1 MNKFFKSVIAA
12 TLVFAFVISATTAE
26 AKWGK
31 EPKVVKVKL
40 VSTETTWVY
49 DNAGSEMTA
58 FTFNGEIPGPVIRVT
73 EGDIIEFTL
82 ENNSKNKK
90 SHSIDFHAARVN
102 VLNEF
107 APIKPGETKTFSFP
121 ATTPGVFYYH
131 CGASP
136 MQEHIA
142 RGMFGVIIVDPKK
155 DKRPKPDREYVL
167 VQSEIYDNPETLQ
180 EAPFK
185 HVVFNGRAF
194 RYDPVHDPKASGNML
209 IAKPGERV
217 RIYFVNAGPHEFSAF
232 HPIAG
237 IWDKVWLSGNPANE
251 LTGMQ
256 TVTVAPGDA
265 GTFDLISPVEGGNA
279 IVTHSLKG
287 ALTGAIAVIVFKNK
301 LSAAEEK
308 LGKDGNYIVR

>member
-1 MNKFFKSVIAA
+1 MKKALNIFAVALVVIAFTMTA
-12 TLVFAFVISATTAE
+12 GTAE
-26 AKWGK
+26 AKK
-31 EPKVVKVKL
+31 QKVVKVKL
-40 VSTETTWVY
+40 ISEETKWVF
-49 DNAGSEMTA
+49 DNAGSTMDA
-58 FTFNGEIPGPVIRVT
+58 FTFNGSIPGPVIRVD
-73 EGDIIEFTL
+73 EGDLIEFELT
-82 ENNSKNKK
+82 NATSNKK

-102 VLNEF
+102 VLSEF
-107 APIKPGETKTFSFP
+107 APIKPGETKKFTFP

-167 VQSEIYDNPETLQ
+167 VQSEIYENPETLQ
-180 EAPFK
+180 QVPFQN
-185 HVVFNGRAF
+185 VVFNGRAF
-194 RYDPVHDPKASGNML
+194 RYDPVHDEKASGNML

-217 RIYFVNAGPHEFSAF
+217 RIYFANAGPHEFSAF

-256 TVTVAPGDA
+256 TVVVGPGDA

-287 ALTGAIAVIVFKNK
+287 ALTGAIAVIVFKNE
-301 LSAAEEK
+301 LTAEEEK
-308 LGKDGNYIVR
+308 LGKNGNYIVK